1 MGLWPFLF
9 AALVFRACPA
19 PSVSYDERSLI
30 LDGARVFTL
39 SGSVH
44 YQRVLPADW
53 PRVLQLA
60 VEMGLN
66 SIQTCVSSASTA
78 QGENRETYAPHPP
91 PPLYPNRYVQWDQHE
106 AVEGVVSFSG
116 QHNITAFVAL
126 AGSLG
131 LRVHVRIGPYIVSF

>member
-9 AALVFRACPA
+9 AALVFRACAA

-91 PPLYPNRYVQWDQHE
+91 PPHYTQTGTCSGTSTRRWRASSPSPDNTTSPRLWRWRARLAYVCTC
-106 AVEGVVSFSG
+106 ASAP
-116 QHNITAFVAL
+116 T
-126 AGSLG
+126 
-131 LRVHVRIGPYIVSF
+131 

>member
-66 SIQTCVSSASTA
+66 SIQT
-78 QGENRETYAPHPP
+78 
-91 PPLYPNRYVQWDQHE
+91 YVQWDQHE

-131 LRVHVRIGPYIVSF
+131 LRVHVRLGPYICGEHFNGGIPQLMRAKAECFRCSDPSWEAF